1 MNVWL
6 LAAGLIMLPLFLPIG
21 ATLIFLSLYGD
32 FTKKY
37 LKEIK
42 DEKKYSKEEYG
53 TDVLEQGV

>member
-53 TDVLEQGV
+53 TDVLEQGI

>member
-6 LAAGLIMLPLFLPIG
+6 LAAGLIMLPLFLPVG
-21 ATLIFLSLYGD
+21 ATLIFLSIYGD

-37 LKEIK
+37 IKEIK

-53 TDVLEQGV
+53 TDVLEQGI